1 MVAEFGMSP
10 EVGLVSA
17 DAGAQGGAPSAAL
30 QSRIDDAVRALTDRL
45 AERANEIVRT
55 HRDCVERLADALVG
69 KEVLTS
75 VEIRDIAV
83 ACGVPVDGIAAIELP
98 FAVPAKTPAS
108 AVAEAAP
115 ASTRAAAC
123 TSA

>member
-1 MVAEFGMSP
+1 MVAEFGMSV

-30 QSRIDDAVRALTDRL
+30 QSRIDDAVRAMTDRL

-55 HRDCVERLADALVG
+55 HRDAVERLADALVT

-75 VEIRDIAV
+75 AEIRDIV
-83 ACGVPVDGIAAIELP
+83 VPCGVPVDGIAAIELS
-98 FAVPAKTPAS
+98 FVAS
-108 AVAEAAP
+108 ATTTAATAPQP
-115 ASTRAAAC
+115 AAARAAAF
-123 TSA
+123 TNA